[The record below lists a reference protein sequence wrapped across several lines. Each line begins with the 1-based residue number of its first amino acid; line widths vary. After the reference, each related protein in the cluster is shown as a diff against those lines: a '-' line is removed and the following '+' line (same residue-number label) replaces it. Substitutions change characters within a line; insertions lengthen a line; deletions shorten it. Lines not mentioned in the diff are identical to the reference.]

1 MTSISNIGMATDL
14 NVNSSTTRTIRME
27 TMLTTMLSV
36 ANDLLKLRLFLV
48 VARRYDEC
56 HHVGGCEVIG
66 DHTLFR
72 KGTSENGVAA
82 KDVLTD
88 FMKDYVVSGGHP
100 EQVVNKWPWNKKA

>member
-1 MTSISNIGMATDL
+1 MEGDSMPD
-14 NVNSSTTRTIRME
+14 SSKF
-27 TMLTTMLSV
+27 V
-36 ANDLLKLRLFLV
+36 DFNLFI
-48 VARRYDEC
+48 DE
-56 HHVGGCEVIG
+56 ELA
-66 DHTLFR
+66 TLFR